1 VRRLAVADAVDA
13 AKDFVLALGATLGS
27 LITLADPGLLGAA
40 TFQNGART
48 SSHMAVVTAGTST
61 ASWDE
66 QVDIDPAV
74 ITISANVEASYEVSL
89 D

>member
-1 VRRLAVADAVDA
+1 
-13 AKDFVLALGATLGS
+13 
-27 LITLADPGLLGAA
+27 
-40 TFQNGART
+40 
-48 SSHMAVVTAGTST
+48 MAVVTAGTST